1 MAIAG
6 TRDVNFDEEMM
17 PNGMFAREKG
27 EFFGICSQEAIV
39 MKKGRVVDDE
49 SMSKC
54 EKHHERG

>member
-6 TRDVNFDEEMM
+6 TRDVILDEEMM

-39 MKKGRVVDDE
+39 TKERRRFDDGN
-49 SMSKC
+49 MSKS
-54 EKHHERG
+54 EEQYERG